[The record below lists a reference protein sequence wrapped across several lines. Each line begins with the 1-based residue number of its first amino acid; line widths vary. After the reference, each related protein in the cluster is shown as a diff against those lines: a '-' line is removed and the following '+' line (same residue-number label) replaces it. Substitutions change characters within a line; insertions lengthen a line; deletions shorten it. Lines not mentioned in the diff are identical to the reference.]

1 MTKPSK
7 YTFATA
13 KRPKDKKEVLQR
25 RFEHAKASL
34 AIEGLHLTAE
44 EISVF
49 EECIQKGCSFEE
61 RTNFLKERFP
71 NAHAIRA

>member
-1 MTKPSK
+1 MTKTSK

-13 KRPKDKKEVLQR
+13 KRPKDKTDVLRR
-25 RFEHAKASL
+25 RFKHAKASL
-34 AIEGLHLTAE
+34 AIEGLHLTTE

-61 RTNFLKERFP
+61 RTTLLKERFP
-71 NAHAIRA
+71 NAHAIRP